1 MTVLATDY
9 HRLQSE
15 VDALRETVQEM
26 RDALHAAVN
35 GELAPAEAYVA
46 AGVLGVRDL
55 EPGAAVFSW
64 EARNVSPH
72 AEFAQQITRILSLP
86 EGEAGVLI
94 RRLYVEPYI
103 APHFHIVGVHEQNF
117 RRLLGGGSLERDT
130 VPCQLFATRYGSPCF
145 NWKFQHGDT
154 LDVHIVN
161 TSGRPLHFRMLALG
175 CYLRGEAT

>member
-9 HRLQSE
+9 RQLQSE

-26 RDALHAAVN
+26 RDALQAAVD

-46 AGVLGVRDL
+46 AGILGVRDL

-72 AEFAQQITRILSLP
+72 AEYAHQITRILSLP
-86 EGEAGVLI
+86 DRETRVLI

-103 APHFHIVGVHEQNF
+103 APHFHIVGIHAQNF
-117 RRLLGGGSLERDT
+117 HRLLGGGSINQDT

-145 NWKFQHGDT
+145 NWTFERDER

-161 TSGRPLHFRMLALG
+161 ISGRSLHFRMLALG